1 MSKHTIVF
9 LDRDTIAPQINVRR
23 PDFPHTWTEF
33 DRTSAEQAVERLAE
47 ATICI
52 NNKVPLRRETL
63 EKLPKL
69 KLIAMAATGT
79 DCVDKDYCQ
88 EAGIVVSNI
97 RGYAVN
103 TVPEHTFALILSFAR
118 QIIPFRQDVI
128 DGEWIKADQFCFF
141 NQPIWE
147 LHGKRLGIIGEG
159 SIGQSVAALARGFG
173 MEPVFA
179 AHKGVSGLGPL
190 YTPWDEVLETA
201 DVITLHCPLMPQ
213 TQDMLAWPE
222 FQKMKRKPLIVNTA
236 RGGLIVEDDL
246 VRALDED
253 LIRGAAIDVTM
264 PEPPPLD
271 HPLMKIAGR
280 PNVIFTPHIAWASDE
295 AQQVLVDQMIDNI
308 ENFESGA
315 PTNVVEGS
323 F

>member
-1 MSKHTIVF
+1 MPEHSIVF
-9 LDRDTIAPQINVRR
+9 LDRDTIAPQVTVRR
-23 PDFPHTWTEF
+23 PEFPHTWTEY
-33 DRTSAEQAVERLAE
+33 DRTSADQAVERLAG

-52 NNKVPLRRETL
+52 NNKVPLSGETL
-63 EKLPKL
+63 AKLPHL
-69 KLIAMAATGT
+69 KLISMAATGT
-79 DCVDKDYCQ
+79 DCVDKAYCQ

-97 RGYAVN
+97 RGYAVH
-103 TVPEHTFALILSFAR
+103 TVPEHTFALILAFAR

-159 SIGQSVAALARGFG
+159 SLGQSVAALARAFG

-190 YTPWDEVLETA
+190 YTPWEEVLETA
-201 DVITLHCPLMPQ
+201 DVLSLHCPLIDQ
-213 TQDMLAWPE
+213 TRGLLAWPE
-222 FQKMKRKPLIVNTA
+222 FQRMKKMPLIVNTA
-236 RGGLIVEDDL
+236 RGGLIVEEDL
-246 VRALDED
+246 VRALDEG
-253 LIRGAAIDVTM
+253 LIRGAAIDVTF
-264 PEPPPLD
+264 PEPPPAD
-271 HPLMKIAGR
+271 HPLMKVAAR

-295 AQQVLVDQMIDNI
+295 AQQVLADQMIDNI
-308 ENFESGA
+308 ENFERGEPS
-315 PTNVVEGS
+315 NVVEGA